1 MPNPGLLRA
10 DIYKAGHLAARLTR
24 HSDYSVHFAYLPG
37 YTGEPLAWSLP
48 LGIERVTPQSTL
60 PNFFANLL
68 PEGYR
73 LNALAASLKT
83 SKSNELGLLL
93 ALGADVPGD
102 IQVVPA
108 GEVPLE
114 VPAVLVTD
122 AESVSFHDLIGVVDR
137 KSLPGVQAKLS
148 ARVSAL
154 MRTLPVNWNSEEA
167 LLKISPDRIPY
178 LVENEFNRFLENK
191 IPLSNEI
198 EGVGKFLN
206 NIKSFD
212 EFKNI
217 LNSDV
222 KAKIYFKDKKIKLA
236 TVLDLDFKDY
246 DEVKEFSSYD
256 EMINFYIDYE
266 HTTTSYML
274 LKNRLE
280 SFLEKKLK
288 KLNKILSLIKKDIED
303 SETMES
309 IKEKGD
315 ILASV
320 LYNVK
325 KGMNSIKAYDF
336 YNNEEIEIELDSL
349 ISPKEN
355 LDRIYKKYN
364 KVKRGLTN
372 AIRRDKE
379 IREEIS
385 YIESTLLFIESSTDV
400 SSLREIEE
408 ELIKLNYIKSL
419 HNKKKT
425 KLKKEVKY
433 GVIEGED
440 YLILYGRNNLE
451 NDNLTFKISEK
462 NDYWFHVKD
471 IPSSHI
477 ILKATK
483 LTDELIVK
491 AAQVSAYYSKANLGE
506 KVTVD
511 YTLRKNV
518 SKPNGAKP
526 GFVIYVSQKSVV
538 VEKVELDKI

>member
-1 MPNPGLLRA
+1 MLYIDGISLSKIKEELKKSLEGKRINRIFKNNEYTISIHFGKIELLLSC
-10 DIYKAGHLAARLTR
+10 I
-24 HSDYSVHFAYLPG
+24 P
-37 YTGEPLAWSLP
+37 SLP
-48 LGIERVTPQSTL
+48 ICYITKSKEQPILDIASSIISNLRKNLMNAMLTDIEQLGFDRILVFHFSRI
-60 PNFFANLL
+60 
-68 PEGYR
+68 
-73 LNALAASLKT
+73 
-83 SKSNELGLLL
+83 NELGE
-93 ALGADVPGD
+93 
-102 IQVVPA
+102 IKKYKIYF
-108 GEVPLE
+108 EC
-114 VPAVLVTD
+114 
-122 AESVSFHDLIGVVDR
+122 IG
-137 KSLPGVQAKLS
+137 KLS
-148 ARVSAL
+148 NVIFVDEENKVLDAL
-154 MRTLPVNWNSEEA
+154 KKFHISENFDRTLFLGETYTRPKFDKKILPVD
-167 LLKISPDRIPY
+167 IT
-178 LVENEFNRFLENK
+178 ENEFNRFLENK
-191 IPLSNEI
+191 IPLTNEI

-217 LNSDV
+217 LNSNV

-256 EMINFYIDYE
+256 EMVNFYIEYE
-266 HTTTSYML
+266 HTTTSFML
-274 LKNRLE
+274 LKNRLN
-280 SFLEKKLK
+280 SSLEKKLK
-288 KLNKILSLIKKDIED
+288 KLNKTLSLIKKDIED
-303 SETMES
+303 SKTMDS

-325 KGMNSIKAYDF
+325 RGMNSIKAYDF
-336 YNNEEIEIELDSL
+336 YNNKEVEIELDPL
-349 ISPKEN
+349 ISPNEN

-372 AIRRDKE
+372 AIRREKE
-379 IREEIS
+379 IKEEIT
-385 YIESTLLFIESSTDV
+385 YAESTLLFIENSTDV
-400 SSLREIEE
+400 ASLREIEE
-408 ELIKLNYIKSL
+408 ELIKLNYIKSI

-451 NDNLTFKISEK
+451 NDNLTFKVSAK
-462 NDYWFHVKD
+462 DDYWFHVKD

-477 ILKATK
+477 ILKTSK

-491 AAQVSAYYSKANLGE
+491 SAQVSAYFSKANLGE
-506 KVTVD
+506 KVIVD

-538 VEKVELDKI
+538 MEKVELEKI

>member
-1 MPNPGLLRA
+1 MNAMLT
-10 DIYKAGHLAARLTR
+10 DIEQLGFDRILAF
-24 HSDYSVHFAYLPG
+24 HF
-37 YTGEPLAWSLP
+37 SR
-48 LGIERVTPQSTL
+48 I
-60 PNFFANLL
+60 
-68 PEGYR
+68 
-73 LNALAASLKT
+73 
-83 SKSNELGLLL
+83 NELGEIKKYKIYFECLGKLSNVIFTDEEDKVLDTLKKFHISENIDRTLFLGETYSRPKYDKKILPTELNKDKFDNLL
-93 ALGADVPGD
+93 ASGNV
-102 IQVVPA
+102 
-108 GEVPLE
+108 
-114 VPAVLVTD
+114 
-122 AESVSFHDLIGVVDR
+122 F
-137 KSLPGVQAKLS
+137 
-148 ARVSAL
+148 
-154 MRTLPVNWNSEEA
+154 
-167 LLKISPDRIPY
+167 
-178 LVENEFNRFLENK
+178 
-191 IPLSNEI
+191 SNEI
-198 EGVGKFLN
+198 EGVGKYLN
-206 NIKSFD
+206 NIKSFE
-212 EFKNI
+212 EFTNI
-217 LNSDV
+217 LNSPV

-246 DEVKEFSSYD
+246 DKVKEFSSYD

-288 KLNKILSLIKKDIED
+288 KLNKILTLIKKDIED

-325 KGMNSIKAYDF
+325 KGMNSVKAYDF
-336 YNNEEIEIELDSL
+336 YNNKEIEIELDSL

-433 GVIEGED
+433 GLIEGED

-477 ILKATK
+477 ILKTTK

>member
-1 MPNPGLLRA
+1 MLYIDGISLSKIKEELKKILEGKRINRIFKNNEYTISIHFGKIELLLSCIPA
-10 DIYKAGHLAARLTR
+10 LPICYITKSKEQPILDIASSIISNLRKHLMNAMLTDVEQLGFDR
-24 HSDYSVHFAYLPG
+24 ILVFHF
-37 YTGEPLAWSLP
+37 SR
-48 LGIERVTPQSTL
+48 I
-60 PNFFANLL
+60 
-68 PEGYR
+68 
-73 LNALAASLKT
+73 
-83 SKSNELGLLL
+83 NELGE
-93 ALGADVPGD
+93 
-102 IQVVPA
+102 IKKYKIYF
-108 GEVPLE
+108 EC
-114 VPAVLVTD
+114 
-122 AESVSFHDLIGVVDR
+122 IG
-137 KSLPGVQAKLS
+137 KLS
-148 ARVSAL
+148 NVIFTDEENKIL
-154 MRTLPVNWNSEEA
+154 DTLKKFHISENF
-167 LLKISPDRIPY
+167 DRILFLGETYTRPKFEKK
-178 LVENEFNRFLENK
+178 LLPIDITESEFNRILENK
-191 IPLSNEI
+191 IPLTNEI

-206 NIKSFD
+206 NIKSFKD
-212 EFKNI
+212 FKNI

-236 TVLDLDFKDY
+236 TVLDLYFKDY

-266 HTTTSYML
+266 HTTTSFML

-280 SFLEKKLK
+280 SLLEKKLK

-303 SETMES
+303 SKTMDS

-325 KGMNSIKAYDF
+325 RGMNNIKAYDF
-336 YNNEEIEIELDSL
+336 YNNKEVEIELDPL
-349 ISPKEN
+349 ISPNEN
-355 LDRIYKKYN
+355 LDRIYKRYN

-372 AIRRDKE
+372 AIRREKE
-379 IREEIS
+379 IKEEIT
-385 YIESTLLFIESSTDV
+385 YVESSLLFIENSQDV
-400 SSLREIEE
+400 TSLREIEE

-451 NDNLTFKISEK
+451 NDNLTFKVSAK
-462 NDYWFHVKD
+462 DDYWFHVKD

-477 ILKATK
+477 ILKTSK

-491 AAQVSAYYSKANLGE
+491 SAQLSAYFSKANLGE

-538 VEKVELDKI
+538 VEKVELEKI

>member
-1 MPNPGLLRA
+1 MLYIDGISLSKIKEELKKSLEGKRINRIFKNNEYTISIHFGKIELLLSC
-10 DIYKAGHLAARLTR
+10 I
-24 HSDYSVHFAYLPG
+24 P
-37 YTGEPLAWSLP
+37 SLP
-48 LGIERVTPQSTL
+48 ICYITKSKEQPILDIASSIISNLRKHLMNAMLTDVEQLGFDRILVFHFSRI
-60 PNFFANLL
+60 
-68 PEGYR
+68 
-73 LNALAASLKT
+73 
-83 SKSNELGLLL
+83 NELGE
-93 ALGADVPGD
+93 
-102 IQVVPA
+102 IKKYKIYF
-108 GEVPLE
+108 EC
-114 VPAVLVTD
+114 
-122 AESVSFHDLIGVVDR
+122 IG
-137 KSLPGVQAKLS
+137 KLS
-148 ARVSAL
+148 NVIFTDEENKVLDTLKKFHISENFD
-154 MRTLPVNWNSEEA
+154 RTLFLGETYTRPKFDKK
-167 LLKISPDRIPY
+167 LLPTDII
-178 LVENEFNRFLENK
+178 ENEFNRFLENK
-191 IPLSNEI
+191 ISLSNEI

-206 NIKSFD
+206 NINSFE

-236 TVLDLDFKDY
+236 TVLDFKDY
-246 DEVKEFSSYD
+246 DEIKEFSSYD

-266 HTTTSYML
+266 HTTTSFML

-280 SFLEKKLK
+280 SLLEKKLK
-288 KLNKILSLIKKDIED
+288 KLNKTLSLIKKDIED
-303 SETMES
+303 SKTMDN
-309 IKEKGD
+309 IKGEGD

-320 LYNVK
+320 LYSVK

-336 YNNEEIEIELDSL
+336 YNNKEIEIELDPL
-349 ISPKEN
+349 ISPNEN

-372 AIRRDKE
+372 AIRREKE
-379 IREEIS
+379 IKEEIT
-385 YIESTLLFIESSTDV
+385 YAESTLLFIENSTDV
-400 SSLREIEE
+400 ASLREIEE

-433 GVIEGED
+433 GLIEGED

-451 NDNLTFKISEK
+451 NDNLTFKVSAK
-462 NDYWFHVKD
+462 DDYWFHVKD

-477 ILKATK
+477 ILKTSK

-491 AAQVSAYYSKANLGE
+491 AAQVSAYFSKANLGE

-526 GFVIYVSQKSVV
+526 GFVIYVNQKSVV
-538 VEKVELDKI
+538 VEKAELEK

>member
-1 MPNPGLLRA
+1 MLYIDGISLSKIKEELKKILEGKRINRIFKNNEYTISIHFGKIELLLSCIPA
-10 DIYKAGHLAARLTR
+10 LSICYITKSKEQPILDIASSIISNLRKNLMNAMLTDIEQLGFDRILAF
-24 HSDYSVHFAYLPG
+24 HF
-37 YTGEPLAWSLP
+37 SR
-48 LGIERVTPQSTL
+48 I
-60 PNFFANLL
+60 
-68 PEGYR
+68 
-73 LNALAASLKT
+73 
-83 SKSNELGLLL
+83 NELGE
-93 ALGADVPGD
+93 
-102 IQVVPA
+102 IKKYKIYF
-108 GEVPLE
+108 EC
-114 VPAVLVTD
+114 
-122 AESVSFHDLIGVVDR
+122 IG
-137 KSLPGVQAKLS
+137 KLS
-148 ARVSAL
+148 NVIFTDEENKILDTLKKFHISENFD
-154 MRTLPVNWNSEEA
+154 RTLFLGETYTRPKFDKKIIPVN
-167 LLKISPDRIPY
+167 IT
-178 LVENEFNRFLENK
+178 ENDFNRFLENK
-191 IPLSNEI
+191 IPLANEI

-206 NIKSFD
+206 DIKSFKD
-212 EFKNI
+212 FKNI

-266 HTTTSYML
+266 HTTTSFML

-280 SFLEKKLK
+280 NLLEKKLK
-288 KLNKILSLIKKDIED
+288 KLKKTLSLIKKDIED
-303 SETMES
+303 SKTMNS

-325 KGMNSIKAYDF
+325 RGMNSIKAYDF
-336 YNNEEIEIELDSL
+336 YNNKEVEIELDPL
-349 ISPKEN
+349 ISPNEN
-355 LDRIYKKYN
+355 LDRVYRRYN

-372 AIRRDKE
+372 AIRREKE
-379 IREEIS
+379 IKEEIA
-385 YIESTLLFIESSTDV
+385 YVESTLLFIENSTDV
-400 SSLREIEE
+400 ISLREIEE
-408 ELIKLNYIKSL
+408 ELVKLHYIKSL

-433 GVIEGED
+433 GLIEGEN

-451 NDNLTFKISEK
+451 NDNLTFKVSAK
-462 NDYWFHVKD
+462 DDYWFHVKD

-477 ILKATK
+477 ILKTSK

-491 AAQVSAYYSKANLGE
+491 SAQVSAYFSKANLRE

-538 VEKVELDKI
+538 VEKVELEKI